1 MTTMTKHLTNTQWHK
16 ALVVTGLV
24 TGGVIWGSWTG
35 IAARADQ
42 QATGISP
49 VTPTRT
55 VTAVTST
62 QPARTPQQSEVPVT
76 TDPTTVQT
84 PLVGTPVTTD
94 GEPTVQ
100 GQPTQPHEPQ
110 PTGSVEPLAATT
122 VTDKPANSENRANQV
137 QPPVTGTAANTAPTT
152 ATTPVNTIDQWMP
165 DKNLQQ
171 IVLKALQS
179 QQAHDGQTTYTDAT
193 QITPQDMTTLTTLD
207 VTQYKPITGDV
218 IRGPL
223 YYAMLNLTNLTGL
236 EKATNL
242 TDLAL
247 STKDARTNDDPD
259 GDQGLWQHAK
269 LSDLTPIQN
278 LTKLAYLNI
287 EEDSI
292 SDLTP
297 LAKLT
302 NLRSLTADHNQIKD
316 LTPLAGLKQLS
327 YLDLDYNQVGD
338 ITPLG
343 HLTNLTSLALQVN
356 QIKDISALAKL
367 TKPMNQLMLD
377 DNQILD
383 LSPLAHLQTT
393 GEGAAIDAS
402 EQLVYLDP
410 IKVKTDQDAYQFTSP
425 VIASDGQPLS
435 VKTVLGTGAD
445 KTSLNSTPLSG
456 TRLTWTG
463 IVRSGQRYIGVT
475 WLDQRMDWDWA
486 GYRGSFSGK
495 LMIPYDLVAPQPVS
509 PVNSTPSVV
518 LPAVTPADEGTPV
531 DGALIPGD
539 ERPVGRPFK
548 QPFMIYLKRA
558 LNRYLR
564 ATFKRNQIQ
573 QHYRQYSRQTAPTFK
588 VVGTQHS
595 SQGRLRYRLSDG
607 SFVTARKAFTA
618 NLYWQ
623 GKAYTRL
630 RVDRTVYQHSQAKL
644 TRKSRI
650 KVLKRGQVV
659 RIKRM
664 IVRRGYM
671 TRYQLTN
678 GQYVTGN
685 KQFVTPLATK

>member
-16 ALVVTGLV
+16 AVMVTGLV

-35 IAARADQ
+35 ISAQANQ
-42 QATGISP
+42 QATGTNPVAPTRTATS
-49 VTPTRT
+49 VTPTQS
-55 VTAVTST
+55 AL
-62 QPARTPQQSEVPVT
+62 TPQQSEDSATSAST
-76 TDPTTVQT
+76 TEQT
-84 PLVGTPVTTD
+84 PLAETPVTTD
-94 GEPTVQ
+94 GKPIGQ
-100 GQPTQPHEPQ
+100 GQPTQPREPQ
-110 PTGSVEPLAATT
+110 PTGSVEPLAVTMG
-122 VTDKPANSENRANQV
+122 TDKPANHENQANQV

-152 ATTPVNTIDQWMP
+152 ATTPATTIDQWMP

-179 QQAHDGQTTYTDAT
+179 QQIHDGHTAYTDAT
-193 QITPQDMTTLTTLD
+193 QITPQDMTTLTTLN
-207 VTQYKPITGDV
+207 VTQYDPITEDV

-223 YYAMLNLTNLTGL
+223 YYAMLNLTDLTGL

-247 STKDARTNDDPD
+247 STEDARTNDDPD
-259 GDQGLWQHAK
+259 GNKGLWQHAK

-302 NLRSLTADHNQIKD
+302 NLRSLRVGHNQVKD

-327 YLDLDYNQVGD
+327 YLDLDYNRVAD

-343 HLTNLTSLALQVN
+343 YLTNLTSLALQVN

-367 TKPMNQLMLD
+367 TKPMDQLMLD

-393 GEGAAIDAS
+393 GKDAAIDAS

-410 IKVKTDQDAYQFTSP
+410 IKVKTNQDAYQFTSP

-463 IVRSGQRYIGVT
+463 IVRSGQRYISVT
-475 WLDQRMDWDWA
+475 WLDQRMDWAWA
-486 GYRGSFSGK
+486 DYHGDFSGK

-531 DGALIPGD
+531 DGSATPGD
-539 ERPVGRPFK
+539 ERPMGRPFK
-548 QPFMIYLKRA
+548 PFMIYLKRA

-588 VVGTQHS
+588 VVGTQRS

-623 GKAYTRL
+623 GKTYTRL
-630 RVDRTVYQHSQAKL
+630 RVDRTIYQHSQAKL

>member
-16 ALVVTGLV
+16 AVMVTGLV

-35 IAARADQ
+35 ISAQADQQ
-42 QATGISP
+42 QATGTSS
-49 VTPTRT
+49 VVSTRT
-55 VTAVTST
+55 VTAVAST
-62 QPARTPQQSEVPVT
+62 QPARTPQQSEVPVA

-84 PLVGTPVTTD
+84 PLAGSSTTTG
-94 GEPTVQ
+94 GEPAGQ
-100 GQPTQPHEPQ
+100 GQPIQPRTVQ
-110 PTGSVEPLAATT
+110 PTSHVEPLAATMIA
-122 VTDKPANSENRANQV
+122 DNPANHENQVNQV

-152 ATTPVNTIDQWMP
+152 ATTPATTIDQWMP

-179 QQAHDGQTTYTDAT
+179 QQAHDGHTTYTDAT

-207 VTQYKPITGDV
+207 VTQHDPIEGDV

-223 YYAMLNLTNLTGL
+223 YYAMLNLTDLTGL

-247 STKDARTNDDPD
+247 STEDARTNDDPD
-259 GDQGLWQHAK
+259 EDKGLWQHAK

-302 NLRSLTADHNQIKD
+302 NLRSLKAGHNQIKD

-327 YLDLDYNQVGD
+327 YLDLDYNRVAD

-343 HLTNLTSLALQVN
+343 QLTNLTSLALQVN

-393 GEGAAIDAS
+393 EGAAIDAS

-425 VIASDGQPLS
+425 VIASDGLPLS
-435 VKTVLGTGAD
+435 VKTVLKAGAE
-445 KTSLNSTPLSG
+445 KTSLKSTPLSG

-531 DGALIPGD
+531 DGASTPGD

-548 QPFMIYLKRA
+548 PFMIYLKRA

-588 VVGTQHS
+588 VVGTQRS

-607 SFVTARKAFTA
+607 GFVTARKAFTA

-623 GKAYTRL
+623 GKTYTRL
-630 RVDRTVYQHSQAKL
+630 RVDRTIYQHSQAKL

-685 KQFVTPLATK
+685 KQFVTLLAAK

>member
-1 MTTMTKHLTNTQWHK
+1 MTKHPTNTQWHK

-24 TGGVIWGSWTG
+24 TSGVIWGSWTG
-35 IAARADQ
+35 TSAQANQ
-42 QATGISP
+42 QATGTNPVAPTRTATS
-49 VTPTRT
+49 VTPT
-55 VTAVTST
+55 
-62 QPARTPQQSEVPVT
+62 QPALTPQQSE
-76 TDPTTVQT
+76 DSASTTVQT
-84 PLVGTPVTTD
+84 PLAGTPVTTD
-94 GEPTVQ
+94 GQPTGQ
-100 GQPTQPHEPQ
+100 GQPTQPRKPQ
-110 PTGSVEPLAATT
+110 PTGSVEPLAATM
-122 VTDKPANSENRANQV
+122 VTDKPANGENQINQDKT
-137 QPPVTGTAANTAPTT
+137 PVPGPAASTAPTT
-152 ATTPVNTIDQWMP
+152 ATTPATAIDQWMP

-179 QQAHDGQTTYTDAT
+179 QQVHDGQTTYIDAT
-193 QITPQDMTTLTTLD
+193 QITPQDMTTLTTLN
-207 VTQYKPITGDV
+207 VTQYDPITGDV

-223 YYAMLNLTNLTGL
+223 YYAMLNLTDLTGL

-259 GDQGLWQHAK
+259 EDQGLWQHAK

-316 LTPLAGLKQLS
+316 LTPLAGLKQLT

-343 HLTNLTSLALQVN
+343 QLTNLTSLALQVN

-367 TKPMNQLMLD
+367 TQPMDQLMLD

-383 LSPLAHLQTT
+383 LSPLAHLKTT
-393 GEGAAIDAS
+393 GNGAAIDAS

-410 IKVKTDQDAYQFTSP
+410 IKVKTNQDTYQFTSP

-435 VKTVLGTGAD
+435 VKTVLGTGAK
-445 KTSLNSTPLSG
+445 KTSLKSTPLSG
-456 TRLTWTG
+456 PRLTWTG
-463 IVRSGQRYIGVT
+463 IVRSGQRYISVT
-475 WLDQRMDWDWA
+475 WLDQRMDWDWG
-486 GYRGSFSGK
+486 GYLGSFSGE
-495 LMIPYDLVAPQPVS
+495 LMIPYRLVAPQPVS

-518 LPAVTPADEGTPV
+518 LPAVTPVNEVTPV
-531 DGALIPGD
+531 DGAPTPGD
-539 ERPVGRPFK
+539 ERPMGRPFK
-548 QPFMIYLKRA
+548 PFMIYLKRA

-588 VVGTQHS
+588 VVGTQRS

-623 GKAYTRL
+623 GKTYTRL
-630 RVDRTVYQHSQAKL
+630 RVGRTIYQHSQAKL

-685 KQFVTPLATK
+685 KQFVTPLAAK

>member
-1 MTTMTKHLTNTQWHK
+1 MTTMTKHPTNTQWHK

-24 TGGVIWGSWTG
+24 TSGVIWGSWTG
-35 IAARADQ
+35 ISAQADQ
-42 QATGISP
+42 QATDTIPVAPTRTATS
-49 VTPTRT
+49 VTPT
-55 VTAVTST
+55 
-62 QPARTPQQSEVPVT
+62 QPALAPQQSEDSATPAS
-76 TDPTTVQT
+76 TTVQT
-84 PLVGTPVTTD
+84 PLAETPVTTD
-94 GEPTVQ
+94 GQPTGQ
-100 GQPTQPHEPQ
+100 GQPTQPREPQ
-110 PTGSVEPLAATT
+110 PTGSVEPLAATMG
-122 VTDKPANSENRANQV
+122 TDKPANGENQINQDKT
-137 QPPVTGTAANTAPTT
+137 PVPGPAASTAPTT

-193 QITPQDMTTLTTLD
+193 QITPQDMTTLTTLN
-207 VTQYKPITGDV
+207 VTQYDPITGDV

-223 YYAMLNLTNLTGL
+223 YYAMLNLTDLTGL

-316 LTPLAGLKQLS
+316 LTPLAGLKQLT

-343 HLTNLTSLALQVN
+343 QLTNLTSLALQVN

-367 TKPMNQLMLD
+367 TKPMDQLMLD

-393 GEGAAIDAS
+393 GSGAAIDAS

-410 IKVKTDQDAYQFTSP
+410 IKVKTDQDTYQFTSP

-435 VKTVLGTGAD
+435 VKTVLGTGTK
-445 KTSLNSTPLSG
+445 KTSLKSTPLSG

-463 IVRSGQRYIGVT
+463 IVRSGQRYISVT
-475 WLDQRMDWDWA
+475 WLDQRMDWAWA
-486 GYRGSFSGK
+486 DYRGDFSGK

-518 LPAVTPADEGTPV
+518 LPAVTPANEVTPV
-531 DGALIPGD
+531 DGAPTPSD

-548 QPFMIYLKRA
+548 PFMIYLKRA

-588 VVGTQHS
+588 VVGTQRS

-623 GKAYTRL
+623 GKTYTRL
-630 RVDRTVYQHSQAKL
+630 RVDRTIYQHSQAKL

-685 KQFVTPLATK
+685 KQFVTPLAAK